1 MINAPRRFQ
10 FDDGG
15 RRAAGYKGFVGDC
28 AVRSITIATGK
39 SYQEVY
45 DDINRLSKMEA
56 QSKRVHL
63 ISSSRNGVYPKI
75 LDPYLRSL
83 GWTWKPTMTIGSGCR
98 VHLRAEELPG
108 GNLIVRVSRHMT
120 AMIDGVIHDIGNP
133 SRGGTRCVYGY
144 YYDPSQMNS
153 D

>member
-1 MINAPRRFQ
+1 MINTPRRFR

-15 RRAAGYKGFVGDC
+15 RHAAGYKGLVGDC
-28 AVRSITIATGK
+28 AVRSAAIATGK

-45 DDINRLSKMEA
+45 DDINRLSKLERK
-56 QSKRVHL
+56 SKRVEI
-63 ISSSRNGVYPKI
+63 ISSSRNGVCRKI
-75 LDPYLRSL
+75 YDPYIKSL
-83 GWTWKPTMTIGSGCR
+83 GWVWKPTMSIGSGCR
-98 VHLRAEELPG
+98 THLLAEELPG
-108 GNLIVRVSRHMT
+108 GNLIVRVSKHMT
-120 AMIDGVIHDIGNP
+120 AMIDGVIHDIGDP